1 MFCNN
6 CGKQVDDNTTF
17 CPYCGKQIGTP
28 AASAAQQPTTPPSA
42 PAPAPAASTDSN
54 TIAIIGFVFSFF
66 GGIIGLVCSI
76 IGYINAKKGAPY
88 KGLALAG
95 IIISCSWAVILIII
109 LIAGGGA
116 LAAALGAMGEYATIL
131 PALV

>member
-28 AASAAQQPTTPPSA
+28 AAAAAQQPTPPST

-54 TIAIIGFVFSFF
+54 TIAIIGFIFSFF

-76 IGYINAKKGAPY
+76 IGYVNAKKGAPH

-95 IIISCSWAVILIII
+95 IIISCAWAGILLIL

-116 LAAALGAMGEYATIL
+116 LAAAWGAMNELAIL